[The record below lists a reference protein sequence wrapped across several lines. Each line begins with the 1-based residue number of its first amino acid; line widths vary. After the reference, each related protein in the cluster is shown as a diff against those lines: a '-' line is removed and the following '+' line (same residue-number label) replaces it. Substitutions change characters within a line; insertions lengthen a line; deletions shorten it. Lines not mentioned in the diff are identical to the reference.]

1 MYFDINTG
9 DTVPVCAKPDC
20 MHDND
25 ECNACLNTCVIYNI
39 YYYNEYIYYMPIFNG
54 MANLCRMDKSGST
67 TKILGELFPSDGSSS
82 IHLAFLGDYAY
93 AYDSGSHL
101 GLDTE
106 FTEKIVEV
114 SLKNGERNE
123 IYDVTGVSLAIK
135 NVKGFGDGLYFNV
148 QHSERSDENISI
160 SSYGLYMYSQSEKNV
175 SQISTENIN
184 DYYLSDNYLYYFINR
199 QGLYKSDIENQKT
212 ELIYKSNK
220 AVDMCNISYDGRYLY
235 ISNGKYCDYLRKVLG
250 NKEKKYIVIDTD
262 GKVINEIS
270 CADSL
275 EMLFGDDRYLFCMGM
290 GEDQLMYMDKR
301 EIEAKITLK
310 KEEIKN
316 LISQDKLEDAK
327 NARKEMQEL
336 QEKYDLLDEMEK
348 EEGDGVKNQAAA
360 GKVNEIKGKKNVVS
374 ALVNALRAGFKKKPV
389 AKEDMEVLD
398 AMIEGSD
405 EDGGLTVPAD
415 ISTTIRTLRRSE
427 DALETIVR
435 TERTTKVKGS
445 RVYEVNADSVPFDTV
460 DEESQF
466 PDVATPVLK
475 KVEYVIKKFGGILK
489 ATYELLEDSD
499 ENIISY
505 LENWIARKVKA
516 TRNALIIKKL
526 DEMTDGFEI
535 EATSV
540 DDLKN
545 IFNVELDPA
554 LVAGSKA
561 LTNQSG
567 FNWLDKLKDKEGNYI
582 LQKDVT
588 NPSKRLLFGTY
599 PVVVMS
605 NKTIKNEATGK
616 VPIYCGNF
624 EEAITLFDREK
635 LTIGI
640 STEAG
645 DLWSKDQTGI
655 KVRERLD
662 CQIVDDMAV
671 YKAEIPAD
679 QISEPT
685 KKYRRSEL
693 EAMTVD
699 EIKQLATTKS
709 YTITKTKKDE
719 IIEEFITAQ
728 KG

>member
-1 MYFDINTG
+1 MKKRVLISFTFVVVIILILVFYIKMHNNKEAVVKINYDNIKHADIENIAQNYWNSDGIYNIAAAEDGYYYVTNEDFLVYFDINTG

-39 YYYNEYIYYMPIFNG
+39 YYYNEYIYYMPIING

-184 DYYLSDNYLYYFINR
+184 DYYLSDNYLYYFING

-301 EIEAKITLK
+301 EIEKA
-310 KEEIKN
+310 EE
-316 LISQDKLEDAK
+316 
-327 NARKEMQEL
+327 
-336 QEKYDLLDEMEK
+336 
-348 EEGDGVKNQAAA
+348 
-360 GKVNEIKGKKNVVS
+360 
-374 ALVNALRAGFKKKPV
+374 
-389 AKEDMEVLD
+389 
-398 AMIEGSD
+398 
-405 EDGGLTVPAD
+405 
-415 ISTTIRTLRRSE
+415 
-427 DALETIVR
+427 
-435 TERTTKVKGS
+435 
-445 RVYEVNADSVPFDTV
+445 
-460 DEESQF
+460 
-466 PDVATPVLK
+466 
-475 KVEYVIKKFGGILK
+475 
-489 ATYELLEDSD
+489 
-499 ENIISY
+499 
-505 LENWIARKVKA
+505 W
-516 TRNALIIKKL
+516 
-526 DEMTDGFEI
+526 
-535 EATSV
+535 
-540 DDLKN
+540 KN
-545 IFNVELDPA
+545 IF
-554 LVAGSKA
+554 
-561 LTNQSG
+561 
-567 FNWLDKLKDKEGNYI
+567 
-582 LQKDVT
+582 
-588 NPSKRLLFGTY
+588 
-599 PVVVMS
+599 
-605 NKTIKNEATGK
+605 
-616 VPIYCGNF
+616 
-624 EEAITLFDREK
+624 
-635 LTIGI
+635 
-640 STEAG
+640 
-645 DLWSKDQTGI
+645 
-655 KVRERLD
+655 
-662 CQIVDDMAV
+662 
-671 YKAEIPAD
+671 
-679 QISEPT
+679 SEPVHLLG
-685 KKYRRSEL
+685 R
-693 EAMTVD
+693 
-699 EIKQLATTKS
+699 
-709 YTITKTKKDE
+709 
-719 IIEEFITAQ
+719 
-728 KG
+728 

>member
-1 MYFDINTG
+1 MKELKFYNKDRDGNTK
-9 DTVPVCAKPDC
+9 VC
-20 MHDND
+20 
-25 ECNACLNTCVIYNI
+25 
-39 YYYNEYIYYMPIFNG
+39 
-54 MANLCRMDKSGST
+54 GSMT
-67 TKILGELFPSDGSSS
+67 
-82 IHLAFLGDYAY
+82 
-93 AYDSGSHL
+93 
-101 GLDTE
+101 
-106 FTEKIVEV
+106 
-114 SLKNGERNE
+114 
-123 IYDVTGVSLAIK
+123 IK
-135 NVKGFGDGLYFNV
+135 NQTDSSADLFFYGDIV
-148 QHSERSDENISI
+148 SETW
-160 SSYGLYMYSQSEKNV
+160 QSEWYEDDMAPGDVKEFLD
-175 SQISTENIN
+175 QLDGTENIN
-184 DYYLSDNYLYYFINR
+184 IHINSGGGSVFGGIAIYNMLRRNNAHKTVYVDGLAASIASVIMMAGDEIVMPKNATVMIHKPSASYFFTTKNA
-199 QGLYKSDIENQKT
+199 D
-212 ELIYKSNK
+212 
-220 AVDMCNISYDGRYLY
+220 D
-235 ISNGKYCDYLRKVLG
+235 LRKDAESLDTCQEAIMQTYMTKAKVDKEEIEQKVNDETWLTG
-250 NKEKKYIVIDTD
+250 EEAAELFDIKVEEANDAVACAGSSMFFCYKNVPTSLTAQGKNAKKKDEQRPLSRQDIKEIFNESFSEYQAKEK
-262 GKVINEIS
+262 GN
-270 CADSL
+270 
-275 EMLFGDDRYLFCMGM
+275 R
-290 GEDQLMYMDKR
+290 MDKR
-301 EIEAKITLK
+301 EIAAKITQK

-348 EEGDGVKNQAAA
+348 EEGDSVKNQAAA

-398 AMIEGSD
+398 AMKEGSD

-554 LVAGSKA
+554 LVAGSKV

-599 PVVVMS
+599 PVAVMS
-605 NKTIKNEATGK
+605 NKTIKNGATGK

-699 EIKQLATTKS
+699 KIKQLATTKS